1 MVRLPALV
9 FALVLGAG
17 ALAEL
22 EAQRVPV
29 STLPRVGT
37 RVRVWA
43 AGMRPDAYVGQI
55 VGFPADSVTIDT
67 TGVRRRLGFETGP
80 VLVEEYREVSIPLVL
95 VDRVE
100 TSGGKTYRRSMI
112 KGSIIGAVVGALL
125 WGASA
130 LPEVNPGFGDFVSGM
145 PVGALV
151 GGAIGAGAGY
161 LFAGERWEAYPP
173 PESGSR

>member
-1 MVRLPALV
+1 
-9 FALVLGAG
+9 
-17 ALAEL
+17 
-22 EAQRVPV
+22 
-29 STLPRVGT
+29 
-37 RVRVWA
+37 
-43 AGMRPDAYVGQI
+43 
-55 VGFPADSVTIDT
+55 
-67 TGVRRRLGFETGP
+67 
-80 VLVEEYREVSIPLVL
+80 
-95 VDRVE
+95 VE

-145 PVGALV
+145 PVGALG

>member
-9 FALVLGAG
+9 LALALGFG

-22 EAQRVPV
+22 QAQQTPV

-43 AGMRPDAYVGQI
+43 AGLRADAYVGQI

-80 VLVEEYREVSIPLVL
+80 VLVEEFREVSIPLLL

-100 TSGGKTYRRSMI
+100 TSGGKTYKRSMI

-125 WGASA
+125 WGVSS

-145 PVGALV
+145 PVGAVV
-151 GGAIGAGAGY
+151 GGLLGAGTGY
-161 LFAGERWEAYPP
+161 LFAGERWVPYPP
-173 PESGSR
+173 PPPPP